1 MKKTLLIMVALML
14 VLPLASP
21 QRVQAGHGYYY
32 NYNWWVPGA
41 AFFGGALFGA
51 AISRPYYP
59 PPPAYYYPPPAV
71 YAYPAPAYAYPAPAY
86 AYPAPQAYPP
96 PQSYSYP
103 PPITPPPPRAE
114 APRSQ
119 APQSSAG
126 EWVTV
131 PGQYVGDRWVPSH
144 QAWVPTKP

>member
-1 MKKTLLIMVALML
+1 MVALML

-21 QRVQAGHGYYY
+21 QRAQAGHGYYY

-71 YAYPAPAYAYPAPAY
+71 YAYPAPVY

-103 PPITPPPPRAE
+103 APNTPPPPRAE
-114 APRSQ
+114 APRSE

-131 PGQYVGDRWVPSH
+131 PGQYVGNTWVPSH
-144 QAWVPTKP
+144 KAWVPTKP